1 MKVNIIIGS
10 FVMLMM
16 LSAAG
21 ASDLSEFPGMFIEDI
36 GANVVV
42 VVGKS
47 AKAEDVLGAIDIVA
61 SLQYELNK
69 ELGTNKKIDVARF
82 DTEVLKQ
89 DPSLEMNNYITV
101 GGPCINSVSARF
113 MGYPDNCMEGF
124 DLGKAWIKLYELGNE
139 HTGMMVAGA
148 TALDTKRA
156 AYVVSNHGDYEFE
169 GSEMTVSKVN
179 IKDININ
186 PVD

>member
-1 MKVNIIIGS
+1 MRVKIIIGI
-10 FVMLMM
+10 FAMVLM
-16 LSAAG
+16 SCIAG
-21 ASDLSEFPGMFIEDI
+21 AADLGDFPGMFIEDI
-36 GANVVV
+36 GANVIV

-69 ELGTNKKIDVARF
+69 EMGTNKKIDVARF
-82 DTEVLKQ
+82 DTDVLKQ
-89 DPSLEMNNYITV
+89 DPALEMNNYITV

-113 MGYPDNCMEGF
+113 MRYPDNCMEGF
-124 DLGKAWIKLYELGNE
+124 ELGKAMVKLYELGNG

-156 AYVVSNHGDYEFE
+156 AYVVANHEDYEFE
-169 GSEMTVSKVN
+169 GTEMSVSKVN
-179 IKDININ
+179 IKGININ
-186 PVD
+186 SVD